1 MVNFAHKRSLGQNFL
16 VNAEVVANIA
26 DAARLVSTDTVVEIG
41 PGHGVLTTVLAQR
54 AEKVIAIELDDRLI
68 PVLREKFL
76 RQDNVAII
84 HNDILHINMSD
95 CAAEH
100 GFDDYVVIGNIPYY
114 ITAPII
120 RFFLENPHRPREIIL
135 MVQKEVAE
143 RITAAPGNMSILSI
157 AAQYYAD
164 VEYLFTVPRT
174 DFEPQPKVDSAV
186 IRFSIKKIAPGDADL
201 FFRVVKIGFSARR
214 KTLCNNLANGLH
226 SSKEDIC
233 VVLEKMGLATSVRAQ
248 ELSLADWGALR
259 TYLQEGGFIQK
270 NNEDVKIAP

>member
-1 MVNFAHKRSLGQNFL
+1 MVNFTHKRSLGQNFL

-26 DAARLVSTDTVVEIG
+26 DAARLTSADAVVEIG
-41 PGHGVLTTVLAQR
+41 PGHGVLTDALAQR
-54 AEKVIAIELDDRLI
+54 AEKVIAIELDERLI

-76 RQDNVAII
+76 RHSNVVIV
-84 HNDILHINMSD
+84 HDDVLNINMPD
-95 CAAEH
+95 YAVQY
-100 GFDDYVVIGNIPYY
+100 GFDEYVVVANIPYY

-143 RITAAPGNMSILSI
+143 RITAAPGSMSILSV

-164 VEYLFTVPRT
+164 VEYLFTVPKT

-186 IRFSIKKIAPGDADL
+186 IRFSINKTAPGDADL

-214 KTLCNNLANGLH
+214 KTLCNNLANGFH
-226 SSKEDIC
+226 CTKEEMSA
-233 VVLEKMGLATSVRAQ
+233 VLEKIGLANSVRAQ
-248 ELSLADWGALR
+248 ELSIADWGALC
-259 TYLQEGGFIQK
+259 TYLQKGGFIQK
-270 NNEDVKIAP
+270 NTEDVKIAP